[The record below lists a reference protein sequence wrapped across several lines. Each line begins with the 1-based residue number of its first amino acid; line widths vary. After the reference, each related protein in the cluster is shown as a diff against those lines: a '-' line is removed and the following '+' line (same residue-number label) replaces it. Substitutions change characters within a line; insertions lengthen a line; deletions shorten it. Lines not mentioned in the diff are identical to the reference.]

1 MKPIHLHTISW
12 NEFLPWEQ
20 ERSKHMLGNNMAK
33 QKMRHSQMNL
43 WEGGR
48 RGKWQEHK
56 KFFSVDWKGFLES
69 KKMVVGA
76 KLSSLV
82 FELYI

>member
-1 MKPIHLHTISW
+1 
-12 NEFLPWEQ
+12 
-20 ERSKHMLGNNMAK
+20 
-33 QKMRHSQMNL
+33 MRHSQMNL
-43 WEGGR
+43 WEGGE
-48 RGKWQEHK
+48 GKMTRTQK
-56 KFFSVDWKGFLES
+56 ILSVDWKGFLES